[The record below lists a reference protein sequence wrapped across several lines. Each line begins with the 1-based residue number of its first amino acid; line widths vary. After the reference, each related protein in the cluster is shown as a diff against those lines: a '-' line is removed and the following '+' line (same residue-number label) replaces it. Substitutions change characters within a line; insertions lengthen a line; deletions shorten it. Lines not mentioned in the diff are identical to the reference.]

1 VFELL
6 GGGGEMKAQS
16 GLSAEWA
23 LVTGQVRMEFVEAG
37 AMIVA
42 IDGDV
47 RVAARVAARVVREGE
62 CWVIDERGVVS
73 VEAEGARNV
82 RCGVIEPA
90 GFWPALRSRW
100 PSAMRGRAV
109 PMTG

>member
-1 VFELL
+1 
-6 GGGGEMKAQS
+6 MKAQS
-16 GLSAEWA
+16 RLSAEWA

-47 RVAARVAARVVREGE
+47 RVAARVVREGE

-100 PSAMRGRAV
+100 PFATRGRAV